1 MKMTREDFARLC
13 RKKTVLLDGA
23 TGSNLMKAGMPRGVC
38 TEAWVAEHPEDLLEL
53 QRAYAKA
60 GSDVIYAPS
69 FSANRISLARHGLAD
84 RTAELNA
91 RLVALSR
98 EAAGSKALVAGDM
111 TTTGIPLEPMGSMEY
126 GELFSVYQEQA
137 KALSD
142 AGADL
147 LVVETMLGVDET
159 AVALEA
165 AMSVCELPVM
175 CSLTV
180 QSDGTLYF
188 GGSCLDAV
196 STFQALGASAVGVNC
211 SCGPEQLVCL
221 VRNMKSLTEIP
232 LLVKP
237 NAGLPVINERGEAE
251 YPMKAAEF
259 AEHMAEL
266 VSAGANLVGGC
277 CGTDPSFI
285 AAIKEKLEKAGK
297 KDEIQ

>member
-1 MKMTREDFARLC
+1 MTKQEFAALC
-13 RKKTVLLDGA
+13 RNRTLLLDGA
-23 TGSNLMKAGMPRGVC
+23 TGSNLMKMGMPRGVC
-38 TEAWVAEHPEDLLEL
+38 TELWITEHPEALLEL
-53 QRAYAKA
+53 QRAYIKA

-98 EAAGSKALVAGDM
+98 QAAGSKALVAGDL

-147 LVVETMLGVDET
+147 LVLETMLGVDET

-175 CSLTV
+175 CSLTA

-188 GGSCLDAV
+188 GGNCLDAV
-196 STFQALGASAVGVNC
+196 STLQALGASAVGVNC

-221 VRNMKSLTEIP
+221 VRNMKSLAEIP

-259 AEHMAEL
+259 AEHMTEL
-266 VSAGANLVGGC
+266 VLAGANLVGGC
-277 CGTDPSFI
+277 CGTDPGFI